1 MAAFDRSDFVSE
13 GAFSLTEFES
23 TGEAGGVSAEIA
35 LEQDTAAIAVIVEG
49 MPTEAAI
56 EIDGERMQPESVP
69 RAPPTARRTLYFR
82 AVSGAGKLKIQLRSK
97 GERVKVSVLR
107 LMRRFKEDLKKRL
120 SCTACKRLLRFV
132 ISWLI
137 TGFGLPDVPL
147 DGSLPKAFWDWLRA
161 LLTGDPAQWPPV
173 AAKMLKY
180 LSKPIIEALKW
191 LAALVNELYQPID
204 ALLEKACMWLGFCT
218 KGA

>member
-1 MAAFDRSDFVSE
+1 MAAFDRNDFVSE
-13 GAFSLTEFES
+13 GSFSLTEFES
-23 TGEAGGVSAEIA
+23 TGEGGGVSAEID

-49 MPTEAAI
+49 MPVEAAI
-56 EIDGERMQPESVP
+56 EIDGVRMQPEGVP
-69 RAPPTARRTLYFR
+69 RAAPTARRTLYFR
-82 AVSGAGKLKIQLRSK
+82 AVSGARKLKIQLWSK

-107 LMRRFKEDLKKRL
+107 LMQRFKADLKKRL
-120 SCTACKRLLRFV
+120 SCTGCKRLLRFV

-137 TGFGLPDVPL
+137 TGFGLPDIPL
-147 DGSLPKAFWDWLRA
+147 DGSLPKEFWDWLRA
-161 LLTGDPAQWPPV
+161 ILSGGPSSWPTVVAKLLE
-173 AAKMLKY
+173 Y

-204 ALLEKACMWLGFCT
+204 TLLEKACAWLGFCT